1 MWTWWDDLKTMA
13 FIAMSVLALGVAIG
27 GFLTLLAPHEPSCP
41 TPAHVE
47 GSRS

>member
-13 FIAMSVLALGVAIG
+13 LIAMLGLCLAVAVG
-27 GFLTLLAPHEPSCP
+27 GFATLLTPHEPSCA
-41 TPAHVE
+41 TPAHVT